1 MTTDIGV
8 RGATLA
14 GPVPETVR
22 TRDTPVWRGH
32 GADSA
37 RTANAPWRAHA
48 PSRSRSRLPPAR
60 GLGDFGRLF
69 AYNTTFEHLSNR
81 SICISLVWQRYKT
94 LPCNTIWWP
103 WMPLAAT
110 SHDLTLMGL
119 A

>member
-14 GPVPETVR
+14 GPVPESAPHATLVR
-22 TRDTPVWRGH
+22 
-32 GADSA
+32 GAVTA
-37 RTANAPWRAHA
+37 RTARAPA
-48 PSRSRSRLPPAR
+48 PSRSRSRLPRPRAVSVISDVYSR
-60 GLGDFGRLF
+60 IS
-69 AYNTTFEHLSNR
+69 YNTTFEHLSNR

>member
-14 GPVPETVR
+14 GPVPE
-22 TRDTPVWRGH
+22 
-32 GADSA
+32 S
-37 RTANAPWRAHA
+37 AHA
-48 PSRSRSRLPPAR
+48 THSVYGAVTARGQRGARGPAGGSRSRLPPAR

>member
-14 GPVPETVR
+14 GPVPESAPHATL
-22 TRDTPVWRGH
+22 VWRGH

-37 RTANAPWRAHA
+37 RTGAQPEPEPAAA
-48 PSRSRSRLPPAR
+48 PAR

>member
-14 GPVPETVR
+14 GPVPE
-22 TRDTPVWRGH
+22 
-32 GADSA
+32 SA
-37 RTANAPWRAHA
+37 HATHCHSSMARRTARGQ
-48 PSRSRSRLPPAR
+48 RGAR
-60 GLGDFGRLF
+60 GPAGAGAGCRPRAVSVISDVYSRIIN
-69 AYNTTFEHLSNR
+69 NTTFEHLSNR

-94 LPCNTIWWP
+94 LPCNTILWP

>member
-8 RGATLA
+8 RGATPLA
-14 GPVPETVR
+14 GPVPE
-22 TRDTPVWRGH
+22 
-32 GADSA
+32 S
-37 RTANAPWRAHA
+37 AHA
-48 PSRSRSRLPPAR
+48 AAQPRSRSRLPPAR